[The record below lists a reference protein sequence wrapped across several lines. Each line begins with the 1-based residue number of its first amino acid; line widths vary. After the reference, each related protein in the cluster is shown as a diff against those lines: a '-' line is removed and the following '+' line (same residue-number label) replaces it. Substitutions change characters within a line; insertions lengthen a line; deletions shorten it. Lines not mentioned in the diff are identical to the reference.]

1 MHSKKTVCHASY
13 IKPSLKHVDVY
24 NCCEALFYMT
34 QLNIIQQLRCDNIC
48 LQCFDAVG
56 WATGR
61 ASGL

>member
-34 QLNIIQQLRCDNIC
+34 QLNIIQQLRCDNRY
-48 LQCFDAVG
+48 
-56 WATGR
+56 ATLV
-61 ASGL
+61 APC